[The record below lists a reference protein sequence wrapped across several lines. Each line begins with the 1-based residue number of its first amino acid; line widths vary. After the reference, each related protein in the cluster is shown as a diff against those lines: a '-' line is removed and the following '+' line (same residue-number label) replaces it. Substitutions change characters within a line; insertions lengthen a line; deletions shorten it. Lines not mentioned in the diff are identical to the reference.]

1 MCGRETG
8 MRPRRHDARDKDV
21 WKGFWKD
28 QVKSLEHKHPV
39 FGTCRQL
46 DHSAIS
52 ELVVVMVFWIGPSLL
67 GLVLA
72 LLFRSSGRIRR
83 DLVDL
88 MGDYFFVLGVITV
101 ASAFFFV
108 GRYLG
113 ARWALQSV
121 CAVTTGHYIDGRPGP
136 TFH

>member
-8 MRPRRHDARDKDV
+8 MRPRRHDGRDKDI

-72 LLFRSSGRIRR
+72 LLFRSSGRIQAGPRR
-83 DLVDL
+83 PDGGLLLRFGRDNSRVR
-88 MGDYFFVLGVITV
+88 VLLRRSI
-101 ASAFFFV
+101 FRRKV
-108 GRYLG
+108 GLAECMR
-113 ARWALQSV
+113 
-121 CAVTTGHYIDGRPGP
+121 CDDGPL
-136 TFH
+136 H